1 MTSFVTTPSNS
12 TIFHME
18 RDLFIEGNILYSTGK
33 QLRTTDGNSTTLVYA
48 GSISNNSYIAVD
60 GFVQTSKA
68 EVIFVDRWNSCLR
81 SLTRSKNHLYNL
93 TGDCERSGFADGF
106 HALFDYPLYVV
117 QDNTTPCLLYVTDY
131 SNRAVRMVVKSSRPY
146 VTTLISD
153 ANRPYF
159 RIYVGITQA
168 HHRKYLY
175 ITHNDGLE
183 CYDQITNTTVDLILA
198 SHQFGDDALIYD
210 SSLGTFLSIILYK
223 GLIIMADYRHN
234 RIFTINPK
242 TRSTAYMCTG
252 VAGQQPGN
260 LSICQLY
267 SPLGLLEDNGDIY
280 IGDKYGIKVI
290 KGE

>member
-1 MTSFVTTPSNS
+1 
-12 TIFHME
+12 ME
-18 RDLFIEGNILYSTGK
+18 RDLFIEGNILYSTGE

-60 GFVQTSKA
+60 GFVQTSRA

-93 TGDCERSGFADGF
+93 TGDCERSGFEDGF
-106 HALFDYPLYVV
+106 HALFDYPLNVI
-117 QDNTTPCLLYVTDY
+117 QDHTTPCLLYVTDY

-153 ANRPYF
+153 ANRPYVS
-159 RIYVGITQA
+159 RRYVGITQA

-183 CYDQITNTTVDLILA
+183 CYDQITNTSVDLILPN
-198 SHQFGDDALIYD
+198 HQLGDALIYD
-210 SSLGTFLSIILYK
+210 TSFSLFSSIILYN
-223 GLIIMADYRHN
+223 GLIITADHRQN
-234 RIFTINPK
+234 RIFIINPK
-242 TRSTAYMCTG
+242 TRSIALMCSG

-260 LSICQLY
+260 FSICQLD
-267 SPLGLLEDNGDIY
+267 SPMGLLEVNGDIY